1 MKEIAPRIIID
12 PKVRFGKP
20 TIKGTR
26 ITVEEVLGFLV
37 GGMDFEEI
45 RREYG
50 IKREDVIAAI
60 NYAASFLKG
69 EEVRVRKLIKV

>member
-50 IKREDVIAAI
+50 IKREDVIATI